1 MEKLLDV
8 KNLNVSFQLAEEK
21 LLAVRDVSFSLE
33 KGKSIGIVG
42 ESGCGKS
49 VSAFSILRLISRPG
63 EIESG
68 SVLYRNS
75 NLMEYSEDEMR
86 EVRGGEI
93 SMIFQEPMSSLNP
106 VFTIGRQV
114 SEGIILH
121 TGVNKE
127 EGRERAVELLSMVGI
142 PDAHKRYNAYPH
154 EFSGGMRQRA
164 MIAMALGADPSIL
177 IADEPT
183 TALDVTIQAQI
194 LDLLVDLQEKRSMS
208 LILISHDL
216 GIVANIADSIA
227 IMYAGEIVEYGDTAA
242 VFKNPLHPYTRGLFE
257 SIPRIGTA
265 GEKLKTIAGTVPMIT
280 EMPRSCVFAPR
291 CPLASEE
298 CRSAPV
304 SLMEKDQDHLVRC
317 IKA

>member
-49 VSAFSILRLISRPG
+49 VTAFSILQLINRPG

-68 SVLYRNS
+68 SVFYKNS
-75 NLMEYSEDEMR
+75 DLMKYSENQMR

-114 SEGIILH
+114 AEGIILH
-121 TGVNKE
+121 TGVTKD
-127 EGRERAVELLSMVGI
+127 EGRERAIELLSMVGI
-142 PDAHKRYNAYPH
+142 PDAAKRYNAYPH

-194 LDLLVDLQEKRSMS
+194 LDLLVDLQEKRDMS

-227 IMYAGEIVEYGDTAA
+227 IMYAGEIVEYGDTAS
-242 VFKNPLHPYTRGLFE
+242 VFENPLHPYTRGLFE

-280 EMPRSCVFAPR
+280 ETPRSCVFAPR
-291 CPLASEE
+291 CPHASEE

-304 SLMEKDQDHLVRC
+304 SLVEKDQEHLVRC

>member
-49 VSAFSILRLISRPG
+49 VTAFSILRLISRPG

-68 SVLYRNS
+68 SVLYKNS
-75 NLMEYSEDEMR
+75 NLMEYSEDQMR
-86 EVRGGEI
+86 GVRGGEI

-114 SEGIILH
+114 AEGIILH

-142 PDAHKRYNAYPH
+142 PDADKRYNAYPH
-154 EFSGGMRQRA
+154 EFSGGMRQRV
-164 MIAMALGADPSIL
+164 MIAMALGANPSIL

-194 LDLLVDLQEKRSMS
+194 LDLLVDLQEKREMS

-227 IMYAGEIVEYGDTAA
+227 IMYAGEIVEYGDTGS
-242 VFKNPLHPYTRGLFE
+242 VFEKPLHPYTRGLFE
-257 SIPRIGTA
+257 SIPRVGT
-265 GEKLKTIAGTVPMIT
+265 GSKKLKTIAGTVPMIT
-280 EMPRSCVFAPR
+280 EAPGCCVFAPR

-304 SLMEKDQDHLVRC
+304 SLVEKDQEHLVRC